1 MATFILSLLA
11 SLAAGYVAARYFC
24 GKNTGAP
31 GRVPSIKIPVMD
43 RVVHIHHWL
52 YSSFAVIAFRGT
64 WQNHLYVLY
73 FLFGMII
80 QGLTY
85 EDFHKIVYK
94 KEPQSRTNL

>member
-1 MATFILSLLA
+1 
-11 SLAAGYVAARYFC
+11 
-24 GKNTGAP
+24 
-31 GRVPSIKIPVMD
+31 
-43 RVVHIHHWL
+43 
-52 YSSFAVIAFRGT
+52 
-64 WQNHLYVLY
+64 VLY